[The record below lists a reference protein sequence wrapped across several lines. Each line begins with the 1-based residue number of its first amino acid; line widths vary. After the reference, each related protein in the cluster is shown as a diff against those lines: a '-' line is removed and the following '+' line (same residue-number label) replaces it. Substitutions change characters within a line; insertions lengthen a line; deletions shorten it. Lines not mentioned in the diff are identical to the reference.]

1 MKILLFIKR
10 LDYGG
15 AENHVL
21 ELANELVAQG
31 QDVVLLAKNG
41 RKAQQLSEA
50 IDLVHRVHFSELLLI
65 QIVQLVWLIRT
76 KRIELIHAHQRMP
89 ILAASIVGYLM
100 NIPVVA
106 TIHGR
111 PRYDLRSW
119 FSRRLP
125 SLFIFVSY
133 TVLTISRHYSQIRDR
148 SVFIPNCIS
157 VSDKKLDFIPFSFAY
172 VSRIDASHAHV
183 ISLILDI
190 IPDLLKKYADLQ
202 FFVYGD
208 GPYLDSI
215 RKKAVK
221 MNRDYSRELVK
232 ICGFKHDLQSVK
244 EFPELV
250 LGVGRVAIE
259 AGMKSCPVISVNKK
273 RMGEIITP
281 ENYLR
286 YKMDNFVNT
295 SGLPP
300 DTVSLFNAID
310 DFFTKREVYNEQ
322 SSNLTPQFVRDFSI
336 DTVVKTH
343 IAAYQKLCVSE

>member
-1 MKILLFIKR
+1 LKILLFIKR

-15 AENHVL
+15 AENHVF
-21 ELANELVAQG
+21 ELVNELVAQG
-31 QDVVLLAKNG
+31 QDVVLLAKKG
-41 RKAQQLSEA
+41 RKVNQLSKV
-50 IDLVHRVHFSELLLI
+50 IDMVPRVRFSGLLLI
-65 QIVQLVWLIRT
+65 QIIQLVWLIRT
-76 KRIELIHAHQRMP
+76 KKIELIHAHQRKP
-89 ILAASIVGYLM
+89 ILTASIAGYLM
-100 NIPVVA
+100 NIPVVV

-133 TVLTISRHYSQIRDR
+133 TVLTTSRYFYQIRDR
-148 SVFIPNCIS
+148 SIMIPNGIS
-157 VSDKKLDFIPFSFAY
+157 VSDKKLDFIPFSMAY
-172 VSRIDASHAHV
+172 VSRIDASHAHAV
-183 ISLILDI
+183 SLILDV

-208 GPYLDSI
+208 GPYLSSI
-215 RKKAVK
+215 RKKAAK
-221 MNRDYSRELVK
+221 INRDYSRELIK
-232 ICGFKHDLQSVK
+232 ICGFIHDLQTAE

-259 AGMKSCPVISVNKK
+259 AGMKSCSVISVNKK
-273 RMGEIITP
+273 RMGEIIKP

-300 DTVSLFNAID
+300 DAVSLFNAID
-310 DFFTKREVYNEQ
+310 DFFAKREVYNKQ
-322 SSNLTPQFVRDFSI
+322 SSDLTRQFARDFSI
-336 DTVVKTH
+336 DTVVKAH
-343 IAAYQKLCVSE
+343 IAAYRKLCISE